1 MKKIIY
7 TDKAPNPVGPYS
19 QAVLFNDTLYVSGQ
33 VAIDPAH
40 GELVLSSIEA
50 ETRQVMQNL
59 QAILEA
65 AGLQFGHVLKA
76 TIFVT
81 DIGNYSR
88 INEVYASYFD
98 AATAPAREL
107 VQVAALPRGVN
118 VEISVIAAFE

>member
-33 VAIDPAH
+33 VAIDPAN